1 MPRIRCHYLDC
12 AFLDEGFC
20 TAGMV
25 ELDPDTG
32 CKTYTPNSDA
42 IDNDDWDTDTE
53 EEELEEW
60 DAMEEE
66 GEADWDELDY
76 DEEN

>member
-12 AFLDEGFC
+12 AFLDDGFC

-25 ELDPDTG
+25 EIDPDSC
-32 CKTYTPNSDA
+32 CKTYTPNSDSLES
-42 IDNDDWDTDTE
+42 DDWDAEE

-60 DAMEEE
+60 EDMEEE
-66 GEADWDELDY
+66 GEEDWDELDY

>member
-20 TAGMV
+20 TAAMV

-32 CKTYTPNSDA
+32 CKNYTPNSDA
-42 IDNDDWDTDTE
+42 IDNDDWDTD

-60 DAMEEE
+60 EDMEEE
-66 GEADWDELDY
+66 GEEDWDELDY